1 MQSEPRLVVTAIS
14 HKQQHHINSMTNN
27 GKKIWM
33 DGSLVDWNKATIHI
47 LTHALHYATAVF
59 EGIRCYETVNGLA
72 IFRLSDHIQRL
83 INSGKIYFMNIEYS
97 KVELERAVIDTINA
111 NDVEEESYVRPIA
124 YYGYGKM
131 GVNPLPNKVSVAV
144 ATWKWDEYLKEDKQH
159 KEKGV
164 RLMVSAWMR
173 IDGRTMPFLAKAT
186 ANYANSALA
195 RVEAIRAGFDEAIM
209 LNTDGKVIEAS
220 AENIFIVKDGLL
232 VTPPI
237 TSGALNGIT
246 RDTVLTIAREN
257 NIPHIIRDITRDE
270 LYIADEVFLTGTA
283 AGIKPVSEIDNR
295 MIADGKDGVITNQ
308 VREKFQLI
316 VHYKDNNLSKKWLTF
331 VRTHKR
337 YSDQS

>member
-1 MQSEPRLVVTAIS
+1 
-14 HKQQHHINSMTNN
+14 
-27 GKKIWM
+27 M

-59 EGIRCYETVNGLA
+59 EGIRCYKTVNGLA

-83 INSGKIYFMNIEYS
+83 INSGKIYFMDIKYS
-97 KVELERAVIDTINA
+97 KEELERAVIDTINA
-111 NDVEEESYVRPIA
+111 NEVGEEFYVRPIA

-131 GVNPLPNKVSVAV
+131 GVNPLPNKVSIAI
-144 ATWKWDEYLKEDKQH
+144 AAWTWDEYLKKENQH

-209 LNTDGKVIEAS
+209 LNTNGKVIEAS

-232 VTPPI
+232 ITPPI

-246 RDTVLTIAREN
+246 RDTVLAIAKEN
-257 NIPHIIRDITRDE
+257 NIPHEIRDVTRDE

-283 AGIKPVSEIDNR
+283 AGIKPVSEIDSR
-295 MIADGKDGVITNQ
+295 IIADGKDGSITNQ
-308 VREKFQLI
+308 VREKFELI
-316 VHYKDNNLSKKWLTF
+316 IRDRDNNLSKKWLTF
-331 VRTHKR
+331 VKNT
-337 YSDQS
+337 

>member
-1 MQSEPRLVVTAIS
+1 
-14 HKQQHHINSMTNN
+14 MTNN

-59 EGIRCYETVNGLA
+59 EGIICYKTVNGLA

-83 INSGKIYFMNIEYS
+83 INSGKIYFMDIKYS
-97 KVELERAVIDTINA
+97 KEELERAVIDTINA
-111 NDVEEESYVRPIA
+111 NEVGEEFYVRPIA

-131 GVNPLPNKVSVAV
+131 GVNPLPNKVSIAI
-144 ATWKWDEYLKEDKQH
+144 AAWTWDEYLKKENQH

-209 LNTDGKVIEAS
+209 LNTNGKVIEAS

-232 VTPPI
+232 ITPPI

-246 RDTVLTIAREN
+246 RDTVLAIAKEN
-257 NIPHIIRDITRDE
+257 NIPHEIRDITRDE

-295 MIADGKDGVITNQ
+295 IIADGKDGSITNR
-308 VREKFQLI
+308 VREKFELI
-316 VHYKDNNLSKKWLTF
+316 VHDRGNNLSKKWLTF
-331 VRTHKR
+331 VKNT
-337 YSDQS
+337 

>member
-1 MQSEPRLVVTAIS
+1 
-14 HKQQHHINSMTNN
+14 MTNN
-27 GKKIWM
+27 RKKIWM

-59 EGIRCYETVNGLA
+59 EGIRCYKTVNGLA

-83 INSGKIYFMNIEYS
+83 INSGKIYFMDIKYS
-97 KVELERAVIDTINA
+97 KEELERAVIDTINA
-111 NDVEEESYVRPIA
+111 NEVGEEFYVRPIA

-131 GVNPLPNKVSVAV
+131 GVNPLPNKVSIAI
-144 ATWKWDEYLKEDKQH
+144 AAWAWDEYLKKENRH

-209 LNTDGKVIEAS
+209 LNTNGKVIEAS

-232 VTPPI
+232 ITPPI

-246 RDTVLTIAREN
+246 RDTVLAIAKEN
-257 NIPHIIRDITRDE
+257 NIPHEIRDVTRDE

-295 MIADGKDGVITNQ
+295 IIADGKDGSITNR
-308 VREKFQLI
+308 VREKFELI
-316 VHYKDNNLSKKWLTF
+316 VHDRGNNLSKKWLTF
-331 VRTHKR
+331 VKNT
-337 YSDQS
+337 

>member
-1 MQSEPRLVVTAIS
+1 
-14 HKQQHHINSMTNN
+14 MTNN

-59 EGIRCYETVNGLA
+59 EGIRCYKTVNGLA

-83 INSGKIYFMNIEYS
+83 INSGKIYFMDIKYS
-97 KVELERAVIDTINA
+97 KEELERAVIDTINA
-111 NDVEEESYVRPIA
+111 NEVGEESYVRPIA

-131 GVNPLPNKVSVAV
+131 GVNPLPNKVSIAI
-144 ATWKWDEYLKEDKQH
+144 AAWTWDEYLKKENQH

-209 LNTDGKVIEAS
+209 LNTNGKVIEAS
-220 AENIFIVKDGLL
+220 AENLFIVKDGLL
-232 VTPPI
+232 ITPPI

-246 RDTVLTIAREN
+246 RDTVLAIAKEN
-257 NIPHIIRDITRDE
+257 NIPHEIRDITRDE

-295 MIADGKDGVITNQ
+295 IIADGKDGSITNR
-308 VREKFQLI
+308 VREKFELI
-316 VHYKDNNLSKKWLTF
+316 VHDRGNNLSKKWLTF
-331 VRTHKR
+331 VKNM
-337 YSDQS
+337 